1 MKKKYNPAVKND
13 RLDDKAD
20 VGPGAIVRDSE
31 FVYDRVLQQKIRH
44 RAELIEAFCTKYY
57 DTCTYW
63 TFGTRED
70 EWSSGVAK
78 AVHYFTKWLSAQ
90 GLEWIL
96 CLEQGTKS
104 FHVHGH
110 LIIKEFLPKEV
121 AQRVW
126 VRFLCYYAYK
136 GKRFMVKCGDGKT
149 RLFDGEKIPTLK
161 GRGNKIDDRV
171 IPESK
176 DDYFIK
182 EPGSLGY
189 VKYYTLKYKCKDQ
202 KHLANYLIKA
212 TGLAAYLGKS
222 AFKGEEDRS
231 ADIEERTFTHRS
243 SNYLRQSLAPVIEQI
258 REERLKKNS
267 QKYVYI
273 RMRVRS
279 FLASVYQKG
288 WARNG
293 LTEEEAAQCDK
304 VFEAEL
310 KRLHLQES
318 EIAKYPSYEDVLPH
332 CWVPYLPA
340 PALSDQAG
348 EAPLPLPYMEKKNY

>member
-13 RLDDKAD
+13 RVDDKAD
-20 VGPGAIVRDSE
+20 VGPGAIVRGSG

-63 TFGTRED
+63 TFGTSEG

-78 AVHYFTKWLSAQ
+78 AVHYFVKWLSGQ
-90 GLEWIL
+90 GLEWVL
-96 CLEQGTKS
+96 CLEQGTRS
-104 FHVHGH
+104 YHVHGH
-110 LIIKEFLPKEV
+110 LIIKEFLPAEE

-136 GKRFMVKCGDGKT
+136 SKRFMVKCVDGKT
-149 RLFDGEKIPTLK
+149 RLFDGEKIPTLR
-161 GRGNKIDDRV
+161 GRGAKIDDRV
-171 IPESK
+171 IPPSV
-176 DDYFIK
+176 DDYFRK
-182 EPGSLGY
+182 TPGALGY
-189 VKYYTLKYKCKDQ
+189 VKYYNLRYKCKDQ
-202 KHLANYLIKA
+202 KHLANYLVKA
-212 TGLAAYLGKS
+212 TGLAAYLGK
-222 AFKGEEDRS
+222 AATKRDRS
-231 ADIEERTFTHRS
+231 AEIEEKTYTHRS
-243 SNYLRQSLAPVIEQI
+243 SNFLRQSLAPVIEKI
-258 REERLKKNS
+258 REERCKKNS

-273 RMRVRS
+273 RMRTRS

-288 WARNG
+288 WVRNG
-293 LTEEEAAQCDK
+293 LTDEEAAQCDE

-318 EIAKYPSYEDVLPH
+318 ELAKYPSYEDRLPH

-340 PALSDQAG
+340 PSLSSRDG

>member
-1 MKKKYNPAVKND
+1 MKKRKHEPAVKNW
-13 RLDDKAD
+13 RVDDKAD
-20 VGPGAIVRDSE
+20 VGPGAIVRDGG

-70 EWSSGVAK
+70 EWDSGVAK
-78 AVHYFTKWLSAQ
+78 AVHYFTKWLSDQ
-90 GLEWIL
+90 GLDWIL
-96 CLEQGTKS
+96 CLEQGSKS

-110 LIIKEFLPKEV
+110 LIIKEFLPKEE

-126 VRFLCYYAYK
+126 VRLLCYYAYK

-149 RLFDGEKIPTLK
+149 RLFDGEKIPILR

-176 DDYFIK
+176 DDYFRK

-189 VKYYTLKYKCKDQ
+189 VKYYTLKYKCKSQ

-222 AFKGEEDRS
+222 ALKGEDRS
-231 ADIEERTFTHRS
+231 AEIEGRTFTHRS

-258 REERLKKNS
+258 REERLKKTS

-273 RMRVRS
+273 RMRTRA

-293 LTEEEAAQCDK
+293 LTDDEAETCDK
-304 VFEAEL
+304 AFEAEL
-310 KRLHLQES
+310 ERLKLSDHDIGQ
-318 EIAKYPSYEDVLPH
+318 YPAYNDRLAH
-332 CWVPYLPA
+332 DWVPYMASKKLEPWEEK
-340 PALSDQAG
+340 PI
-348 EAPLPLPYMEKKNY
+348 PVPYMEKKNF